1 MNLDALFPSPAIFL
15 IIFGKGIICSQISC
29 THCYSSTLLSQ
40 LLGLL
45 MILDDLPCEIVTRC
59 FSCLSTELLTDIILL
74 DNIPDNLLEA
84 AAINLNRLWYSKG
97 IRRYKRVANINDYY
111 ETDFDRFSRIH
122 KILEN
127 KSHKCPLWFH
137 YTWKTIPQ
145 MYQSL
150 DKMNLVYH
158 GQNLAIHAELKD
170 WIIQNYPIL
179 SYHDL
184 NLKVTCLS
192 LSGKLAHDPCID
204 LNTFPKLETFYGDRC
219 EIIVD
224 HNHPSLKNLYL
235 RGVTFSSLPVDLK
248 KLVARYCYIS
258 MKEDHPKLEAL
269 TTLVLENTRGPANSS
284 SLVRVLWNENLET
297 FSYIN
302 ENATNIDEFF
312 SMIGSKVQHF
322 GFASPSLSR
331 VLSMI
336 PTLLRTLNF
345 EHSHPCVIDNR
356 DKLYDLT
363 AFTHMT
369 SLTLKLPRGLIDTS
383 KLPPNLLELSIY
395 NATFQDLERISFPSR
410 IVDLELTSCHI
421 TLTTTWL
428 KPARLKRLSLHGN
441 DLSSFR
447 AFLPCCEYLNLSYNR
462 SLTDLEIEA
471 PVLERIDLYHTNF
484 TSIPKLPDSLQVL
497 CIGTSDL
504 RLCGMPE
511 LPSSLK
517 VLRIHGSL
525 NIQDY
530 TFPPSIQVLDF
541 FGTLSLKMSGVKFA
555 KGSRLKELILSDSG
569 LPSLDWDDLTSE
581 DYEYS
586 HEGLDFGG
594 DIRLSKI
601 NDGMIELPP
610 GLRALKMRCMGL
622 RYIDDFTIPQSVTLL
637 DLRENHL
644 TAFEVKSHIEIFYLY
659 DNPIELNTT
668 VEDLELNFVVHK
680 DLELRVLDLAH
691 IGLKKFSFDMVKAE
705 KLEQLRLGSE
715 VEMIDLSKMP
725 ANFQILEHIVRGSC
739 TVIEPDT
746 GQSYIYE
753 RIPYSPY
760 L

>member
-1 MNLDALFPSPAIFL
+1 
-15 IIFGKGIICSQISC
+15 
-29 THCYSSTLLSQ
+29 
-40 LLGLL
+40 

-122 KILEN
+122 KIREN

-224 HNHPSLKNLYL
+224 HNHPRLKNLYL
-235 RGVTFSSLPVDLK
+235 KGVTFSSLPVDLK

-383 KLPPNLLELSIY
+383 KLPPNLLKLSIY
-395 NATFQDLERISFPSR
+395 KATFQDLERISFPSR
-410 IVDLELTSCHI
+410 IVDLHLSRCGI
-421 TLTTTWL
+421 TLTDGWL
-428 KPARLKRLSLHGN
+428 NTARLKLLSLEN
-441 DLSSFR
+441 NKLSSFR
-447 AFLPCCEYLNLSYNR
+447 AFLPCCEYLSLRCNP
-462 SLTDLEIEA
+462 LTDLEIEA
-471 PVLERIDLYHTNF
+471 PVLEHIDLFSTEF
-484 TSIPKLPDSLQVL
+484 KSIPKLPHSLQELVF
-497 CIGTSDL
+497 GNSDL
-504 RLCGMPE
+504 RLSGMPE
-511 LPSSLK
+511 LPSSLR
-517 VLRIHGSL
+517 VLAFWGNL
-525 NIQDY
+525 DLQDY
-530 TFPPSIQVLDF
+530 TFPPSIEELDL
-541 FGTLSLKMSGVKFA
+541 GNIEWLEMSGVKFA
-555 KGSRLKELILSDSG
+555 KGSRLKELILSGSS
-569 LPSLDWDDLTSE
+569 LPSIVENDETTE
-581 DYEYS
+581 DYRYI
-586 HEGLDFGG
+586 HNGF
-594 DIRLSKI
+594 DITTI
-601 NDGMIELPP
+601 DDGNIELPT
-610 GLRALKMRCMGL
+610 GLKALKMRGMNL
-622 RYIDDFTIPQSVTLL
+622 RYIDDLTIPQSVTFL
-637 DLRENHL
+637 DLRENVL
-644 TAFEVKSHIEIFYLY
+644 RSFEVKSHIETLYLG
-659 DNPIELNTT
+659 DNPTKHPEFA
-668 VEDLELNFVVHK
+668 EDYSEDAHGDGKLNFVVHK
-680 DLELRVLDLAH
+680 DLELRVLDLAD
-691 IGLKKFSFDMVKAE
+691 IGLTEFSFDMVRAE
-705 KLEQLRLGSE
+705 KLSQLCLDHKLE
-715 VEMIDLSKMP
+715 KIDLSNMP
-725 ANFQILEHIVRGSC
+725 VDFQILRYRG
-739 TVIEPDT
+739 VKEIEGLHRYPDT
-746 GQSYIYE
+746 KIYT
-753 RIPYSPY
+753 RLP
-760 L
+760 